1 MRSSVFLDSVL
12 LDSWP
17 PETRRCP
24 VPFLPESS
32 TLSLGFHRKTAV
44 DVLAEMF
51 PVRLST
57 VRKRGVFTQLKIH
70 ILCIPIG
77 VALIMIIEVKLFTF
91 EVPNILLNSEN
102 MPWNWEAGRKCKFLT
117 GGVGGYGKCT
127 CWSPLKHGCTVA
139 LSLKSETWSGRNH
152 YFYTG
157 VPKQIHQ
164 IC

>member
-1 MRSSVFLDSVL
+1 ML

-32 TLSLGFHRKTAV
+32 TLGSTGKL
-44 DVLAEMF
+44 LWMF
-51 PVRLST
+51 WPKCSQFGWVQYENVVYLHNSKST
-57 VRKRGVFTQLKIH
+57 H
-70 ILCIPIG
+70 CIPTG
-77 VALIMIIEVKLFTF
+77 VALIMIIEAELLTF
-91 EVPNILLNSEN
+91 EGPNILLNSGN
-102 MPWNWEAGRKCKFLT
+102 MAWNWAAGRKCMFLT
-117 GGVGGYGKCT
+117 GCVGGYGKFT
-127 CWSPLKHGCTVA
+127 CWLPLKHGCTVA
-139 LSLKSETWSGRNH
+139 LSLKSETGSGRNC